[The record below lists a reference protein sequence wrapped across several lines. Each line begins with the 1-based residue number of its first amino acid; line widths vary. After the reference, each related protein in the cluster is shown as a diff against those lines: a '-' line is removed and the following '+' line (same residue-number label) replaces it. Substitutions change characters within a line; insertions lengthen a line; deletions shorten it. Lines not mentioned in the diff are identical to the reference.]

1 MLVLVG
7 PDASGQLLG
16 ARSRNRG
23 VTRCWLLA
31 RTRRAGAGYY
41 STEGVALTQDRTL
54 RTL

>member
-23 VTRCWLLA
+23 VTGRWHLA
-31 RTRRAGAGYY
+31 RTGRAGAGYY
-41 STEGVALTQDRTL
+41 SIEGVALT
-54 RTL
+54 